1 MSLRRM
7 FDRKLVL
14 MVVTPV
20 ARALLSLAV
29 GYLTAKGVPPNLLD
43 QFVAA
48 IGVSSMVA
56 FNITW
61 ELVERKRAVGKAS
74 HAAFI
79 AASGNRYYPPGPV
92 VSPFDHYR
100 ERFDREAG

>member
-1 MSLRRM
+1 MSLRKM
-7 FDRKLVL
+7 IDRKLVL
-14 MVVTPV
+14 MVVSPI
-20 ARALLSLAV
+20 ARAVLSLAV

-48 IGVSSMVA
+48 IGVSAMVA

-74 HAAFI
+74 QAAFA
-79 AASGNRYYPPGPV
+79 AASDGRYWPLQAVP
-92 VSPFDHYR
+92 PFDHLR
-100 ERFDREAG
+100 ERFERESG

>member
-48 IGVSSMVA
+48 IGVSSMVV

-61 ELVERKRAVGKAS
+61 ELVERKRATAKAVTAYKAFQ
-74 HAAFI
+74 AA
-79 AASGNRYYPPGPV
+79 AYV
-92 VSPFDHYR
+92 PFDHVR
-100 ERFDREAG
+100 DRFDREAG

>member
-14 MVVTPV
+14 MVVSPV
-20 ARALLSLAV
+20 ARALLSLLV

-48 IGVSSMVA
+48 IGVSSMVV

-61 ELVERKRAVGKAS
+61 ELVERRRASDKAVT
-74 HAAFI
+74 AYKAFQ
-79 AASGNRYYPPGPV
+79 ASAYV
-92 VSPFDHYR
+92 PFDDVR
-100 ERFDREAG
+100 DRFDRESV